1 MPHLKR
7 LTPNLLVANVERSL
21 AFYTEILGFERG
33 MTVPEQSPF
42 VFAQVT
48 SGSIEIFLN
57 DAAGAVKEYP
67 VLAGKPL
74 GTSGTMFVE
83 VEGIRALHAE
93 LAPKV
98 TIVMPLITQ
107 WYGTMEFVIADP
119 DGYLITFA
127 ERVP

>member
-83 VEGIRALHAE
+83 VEGIRELHAE